1 MFATKTVKKRARKKT
16 INSFAKTNPLA
27 AIPTLAKTKTKA
39 MFATKTA
46 IKRARKKTIN
56 SFAKTNPPMPMLAK
70 TKTKATN
77 AARA

>member
-1 MFATKTVKKRARKKT
+1 M
-16 INSFAKTNPLA
+16 PM
-27 AIPTLAKTKTKA
+27 LAKTKTKA